1 MRLLTALLALVLLAS
16 SAGAVEHPRVV
27 KLDPPDLWGDADA
40 KATQRLT
47 VTFDQPMSTSAF
59 SWCGGGPGFPP
70 FKPGQKPFWKD
81 ARTCVVEVALEP
93 DRVYVLSLN
102 CPGSLNFRSA
112 RGMELAPMPWTFAT
126 LPEKPTDPKE
136 QRKRNQK
143 ALDELVRILEE
154 SYSYYELRKLDWAK
168 LWKAQ
173 SKAVLASKSD
183 RGWASAAGKALEPT
197 GDIHL
202 GLRYGDD
209 WFVPAGRRSV
219 DPLFRDAQT
228 RKKLAV
234 LSPIERGFASGMTSD
249 GIGYV
254 LIATWSE
261 ELDVRGLEEALSK
274 LRGSKAMV
282 VDVRLNHGGDENLA
296 RGIAQWFVE
305 GTVVYSK
312 NRIRTGK
319 GKEGFSEVHER
330 KVTGNSEPERRFD
343 GPIAV
348 LIGPFVMSSCES
360 FVLMLEQAPDS
371 TTVGVKTWGSS
382 GNPRAHELSN
392 GVIAL
397 VPRWEDQL
405 PDGTILEGRGIEPDV
420 RVKVEPESLERDDP
434 ILEKGLEVLRKKL
447 GEKK

>member
-1 MRLLTALLALVLLAS
+1 MRLLAALPALVLLAS
-16 SAGAVEHPRVV
+16 SAGAVERPRVV
-27 KLDPPDLWGDADA
+27 KLDPPDLWGDVDA
-40 KATQRLT
+40 RTTGKLT
-47 VTFDQPMSTSAF
+47 VTFDQPMSTSGF
-59 SWCGGGPGFPP
+59 SWCGGGPSFPP
-70 FKPGQKPFWKD
+70 FKPGKKPSWKD

-93 DRVYVLSLN
+93 DRVYRLSLN
-102 CPGSLNFRSA
+102 CPSALNFRSA
-112 RGMELAPMPWTFAT
+112 RGVELAPKPWTFAT
-126 LPEKPTDPKE
+126 LSEKPVDPKE

-143 ALDELVRILEE
+143 ALDELVKTLEE
-154 SYSYYELRKLDWAK
+154 RYSYHELRKLDWAK
-168 LWKAQ
+168 LWKAHSQ
-173 SKAVLASKSD
+173 AVLASRSD

-202 GLRYGDD
+202 SLQYGAD

-219 DPLFRDAQT
+219 DPLYRDAQT

-234 LSPIERGFASGMTSD
+234 MSPIERGFASGMTPD

-254 LIATWSE
+254 LIETWSKD
-261 ELDVRGLEEALSK
+261 LDVRGLEEALSK

-296 RGIAQWFVE
+296 RGIAGWFVK

-319 GKEGFSEVHER
+319 GKEGFSEVYER
-330 KVTGNSEPERRFD
+330 KVTGNTEPERRFD

-348 LIGPFVMSSCES
+348 LISPYVMSSSES

-371 TTVGVKTWGSS
+371 TTVGVKTFGSS
-382 GNPRAHELSN
+382 GNPKPHELSN
-392 GVIAL
+392 GVTVL
-397 VPRWEDQL
+397 VPSWEDQL

-420 RVKVEPESLERDDP
+420 PVKVEPDDLERDDP
-434 ILEKGLEVLRKKL
+434 ILEKGLQVLRKKL
-447 GEKK
+447 GAGK